1 MARIDQVILNENANT
16 FVSVPKNESLI
27 FNIDSRNI
35 TGLGYLP
42 RQDGKTDG
50 MITKYAVYTSD
61 GNSRWKLLKEGEF
74 SNIKANPVW
83 TRINFDKPV
92 TAKLIKLVP
101 KELTEGSNS
110 PLPELNFMKNNRGKT

>member
-1 MARIDQVILNENANT
+1 MKTLIHLYL
-16 FVSVPKNESLI
+16 VPKSESLI
-27 FNIDSRNI
+27 FNIEGRNI

-42 RQDGKTDG
+42 RQDGKTEG

-92 TAKLIKLVP
+92 CSQVD
-101 KELTEGSNS
+101 
-110 PLPELNFMKNNRGKT
+110 KTRSKRAYGGAAVHRCRS

>member
-1 MARIDQVILNENANT
+1 MARIDRVILNENSNT
-16 FVSVPKNESLI
+16 FVAIPKNESLI
-27 FNIDSRNI
+27 FNTEGRNI

-42 RQDGKTDG
+42 RQDGKTEG
-50 MITKYAVYTSD
+50 IITKYAVYTSD

-92 TAKLIKLVP
+92 VSCVYKACAKRAYRWWAIYCCR
-101 KELTEGSNS
+101 S
-110 PLPELNFMKNNRGKT
+110 

>member
-1 MARIDQVILNENANT
+1 
-16 FVSVPKNESLI
+16 
-27 FNIDSRNI
+27 
-35 TGLGYLP
+35 
-42 RQDGKTDG
+42 

-101 KELTEGSNS
+101 KELTEGQQSTVAGV
-110 PLPELNFMKNNRGKT
+110 EFYEE